1 MGLLLL
7 VLCAILIV
15 LLQVTTLF
23 EVVELRRKND
33 GTARTMGRLT
43 PLGRTSPRAEQCDLK
58 VVGIID
64 EILGV

>member
-23 EVVELRRKND
+23 EVVELRRK
-33 GTARTMGRLT
+33 MMEL
-43 PLGRTSPRAEQCDLK
+43 LGRWED
-58 VVGIID
+58 
-64 EILGV
+64 